1 MARVT
6 ACHGSASMK
15 KFQVVAAVAL
25 LLALGAGAARSEEPV
40 KLRFAW
46 TTVPGQLLAA
56 FYQKPEMLKHYGKT
70 YTVDPVYY
78 KGSGPQITALAAG
91 ELEMALYAP
100 AALAFLIENAGLQ
113 DVRVIGD
120 ATRDGHADYNSRKY
134 MVRADSPI
142 RTIEDLKGKVL
153 ATNSIAGAMDMAMRV
168 LLRRHGLEDKR
179 DYQVVELDFP
189 NQFPALTSGKI
200 DLASIP
206 LPFSISVEKSGKT
219 RTLFTM
225 KDAMGESDMTI
236 MTARASFIA
245 AHRAALVDFF
255 EDTQS
260 VMRWFYDPANRT
272 QALQLVSG
280 FTKRPVNS
288 FSEWLLTKQDDYRDP
303 DIRPNLEAVQH
314 DIDVQAELGLL
325 KQRID
330 VTKYADLSLVDEAA
344 KRHR

>member
-1 MARVT
+1 
-6 ACHGSASMK
+6 MK
-15 KFQVVAAVAL
+15 NLRAIAAIAVP
-25 LLALGAGAARSEEPV
+25 LALGAAAARAEEPV
-40 KLRFAW
+40 KLRLSW

-56 FYQKPEMLKHYGKT
+56 FYQKPDMLKHYGKS
-70 YTVDPVYY
+70 YIVDPVYY

-91 ELEMALYAP
+91 ELELALYAP
-100 AALAFLIENAGLQ
+100 AALAFTVENAGLK

-134 MVRADSPI
+134 MVRVDSPI
-142 RTIEDLKGKVL
+142 QKIEDLKGKVL
-153 ATNSIAGAMDMAMRV
+153 ATNSIAGAMDTAMRV
-168 LLRRHGLEDKR
+168 LLQKHGLQDRR

-189 NQFPALTSGKI
+189 NQFPALTAGKI

-206 LPFSISVEKSGKT
+206 LPFSIAVDKSGKT

-236 MTARASFIA
+236 MTARGSFIT

-255 EDTQS
+255 EDTQRM
-260 VMRWFYDPANRT
+260 MRWFYDPANRT
-272 QALQLVSG
+272 AALAMVAS
-280 FTKRPVNS
+280 FTKRPADS
-288 FSEWLLTKQDDYRDP
+288 FADWLLTKQDDYRDP
-303 DIRPNLEAVQH
+303 DIRPNLDAVQH
-314 DIDVQAELGLL
+314 DIDIEAGMGLL

-330 VTKYADLSLVDEAA
+330 VMQYADLSLVDEAA

>member
-1 MARVT
+1 MRNIRAF
-6 ACHGSASMK
+6 AAIAL
-15 KFQVVAAVAL
+15 VAA
-25 LLALGAGAARSEEPV
+25 LAVSAARADEPV

-56 FYQKPEMLKHYGKT
+56 FYQKPDMLKHYGKT
-70 YTVDPVYY
+70 YTVEPVYY
-78 KGSGPQITALAAG
+78 KGSGPQITALASG

-100 AALAFLIENAGLQ
+100 SALAFSIENGGME
-113 DVRVIGD
+113 DVRIIGD
-120 ATRDGHADYNSRKY
+120 ATRDGHEDYNSRKY
-134 MVRADSPI
+134 MVRADDPI

-168 LLRRHGLEDKR
+168 LLRRHRLEDKR

-206 LPFSISVEKSGKT
+206 LPFSIGVEKTGKT

-245 AHRAALVDFF
+245 QHRAALVDFF
-255 EDTQS
+255 EDTQE

-272 QALQLVSG
+272 EALALVAA
-280 FTKRPVNS
+280 FTKRPAET
-288 FSEWLLTKQDDYRDP
+288 FSDWLLTKQDDYRDP
-303 DIRPNLEAVQH
+303 EIRPNLEAVQH
-314 DIDVQAELGLL
+314 DIDTQAELGLL
-325 KQRID
+325 RQRID

-344 KRHR
+344 TRHR

>member
-1 MARVT
+1 MRNGRVI
-6 ACHGSASMK
+6 
-15 KFQVVAAVAL
+15 AAIAL
-25 LLALGAGAARSEEPV
+25 LTALSAGAARADEPV

-91 ELEMALYAP
+91 ELEFALFAP
-100 AALAFLIENAGLQ
+100 GALALSVENAGLQ
-113 DVRVIGD
+113 DLRIIGD

-134 MVRADSPI
+134 MVLADSPI
-142 RTIEDLKGKVL
+142 HKIEDLKGKVL
-153 ATNSIAGAMDMAMRV
+153 ATNSIAGAMDLAMRV
-168 LLRRHGLEDKR
+168 LLRKHGLEDKR
-179 DYQVVELDFP
+179 DYHVVELDFP
-189 NQFPALTSGKI
+189 NQFPALTAGKI

-206 LPFSISVEKSGKT
+206 LPFSISVGKT
-219 RTLFTM
+219 GKARTLFTM
-225 KDAMGESDMTI
+225 RDAMGESDMTV
-236 MTARASFIA
+236 MTGRGSFIA
-245 AHRAALVDFF
+245 AHRAAIVDFF

-260 VMRWFYDPANRT
+260 MMRWFYDPANRT
-272 QALQLVSG
+272 QALAMVAA
-280 FTKRPVNS
+280 FTKRPADS
-288 FSEWLLTKQDDYRDP
+288 FADWLLTKEDDYRDP

-314 DIDVQAELGLL
+314 DIDVEAELGIL

>member
-1 MARVT
+1 
-6 ACHGSASMK
+6 MK
-15 KFQVVAAVAL
+15 NLRAIAAIAVP
-25 LLALGAGAARSEEPV
+25 LALGAAAARAEEPV
-40 KLRFAW
+40 KLRLSW

-56 FYQKPEMLKHYGKT
+56 FYQKPDMLKHYGKS
-70 YTVDPVYY
+70 YIVDPVYY

-91 ELEMALYAP
+91 ELELALYAP
-100 AALAFLIENAGLQ
+100 AALAFTVENAGLK

-134 MVRADSPI
+134 MVRVDSPI
-142 RTIEDLKGKVL
+142 QKIEDLKGKVL
-153 ATNSIAGAMDMAMRV
+153 ATNSIAGAMDTAMRV
-168 LLRRHGLEDKR
+168 LLQKHGLQDRR

-189 NQFPALTSGKI
+189 NQFPALTAGKI

-206 LPFSISVEKSGKT
+206 LPFSIAVDKSGKT

-236 MTARASFIA
+236 MTARGSFIT

-255 EDTQS
+255 EDTQRM
-260 VMRWFYDPANRT
+260 MRWFYDPANRT
-272 QALQLVSG
+272 EALALVAA
-280 FTKRPVNS
+280 FTKRPAET
-288 FSEWLLTKQDDYRDP
+288 FSDWLLTKQDDYRDP
-303 DIRPNLEAVQH
+303 DIRPNLDAVQH
-314 DIDVQAELGLL
+314 DIDIEAGMGLL

-330 VTKYADLSLVDEAA
+330 VMQYADLSLVDEAA